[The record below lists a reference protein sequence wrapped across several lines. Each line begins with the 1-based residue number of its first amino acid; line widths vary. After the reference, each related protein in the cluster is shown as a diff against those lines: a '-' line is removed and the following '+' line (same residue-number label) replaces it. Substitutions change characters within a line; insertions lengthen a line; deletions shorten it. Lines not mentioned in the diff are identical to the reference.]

1 MKTAIVRYLE
11 RVDYEP
17 AYQAMQAFNAAR
29 QPDMVDE
36 IWCLEHSPVY
46 TLGLA
51 GRMEHILD
59 AGDIPVVKV
68 DRGGQVTYHGPG
80 QLVVYLLLDL
90 KRSGIGIRAYV
101 QRLEQSVIDM
111 LAGLGVDAA
120 RRERAP
126 GVYVD
131 GRKIAALGV
140 RVRGGCCYHG
150 LALNVAMDLAPFRGI
165 DPCGYRD
172 LEVTQISDY
181 GISLTAR
188 EAADCLLPE
197 LRRQLGYD
205 GFQREQESPRHLAGD
220 GHRDVA

>member
-1 MKTAIVRYLE
+1 MKTATVRQLE
-11 RVDYEP
+11 RMDYEP

-29 QPDMVDE
+29 QPDTVDE
-36 IWCLEHSPVY
+36 IWCLEHAPVY

-51 GRMEHILD
+51 GRTEHVLD

-90 KRSGIGIRAYV
+90 KRSGIGIRDYV

-111 LAGLGVDAA
+111 LAGLDLDGA
-120 RRERAP
+120 RRDRAP

-140 RVRGGCCYHG
+140 RVRRGCCYHG

-165 DPCGYRD
+165 DPCGYRG

-181 GISLTAR
+181 GISMTAR
-188 EAADCLLPE
+188 EAAGYLLPQ
-197 LRRQLGYD
+197 LRRQLGYQH
-205 GFQREQESPRHLAGD
+205 FQREQEPPRHLAGD